1 MKDLVKKLNDFK
13 EIEPDEKYWHVS
25 RSILLNTIEADT
37 TEQQGFQFK
46 SLFFNMNIF
55 ARSVFPTM
63 KMATVSLVV
72 IVTIFLT
79 GLGAQAAGPDNFLF
93 AGKLMME
100 KGQLLLARNSDK
112 TQIRFKHIGNR
123 LKEIDEL
130 IEKDKI
136 THIAKATKNIE
147 SSLQEVKENLEIMKN
162 NKNVDNRIVVE
173 LATLIDLKTNE
184 ISETL
189 KDKSTEAEYDG
200 IKDTIRASNS
210 LSREALD
217 VIVASDTEL
226 VDSEL
231 ELIENSINNK
241 INIQRDRFEEIGEKV
256 TKAQE
261 GVLLI
266 EVEGENLEKDLNSA
280 DVNSTTL
287 EGETQETPV
296 EFNISEIGNISS
308 EEISEKLKEAKEL
321 LEEND
326 YTNALRKLKEAEFYI
341 DLTDEATDEALEEVY
356 EEDIEELEQEIQE
369 EVKGET
375 EQVLE

>member
-1 MKDLVKKLNDFK
+1 MKDLVKKLNTFK